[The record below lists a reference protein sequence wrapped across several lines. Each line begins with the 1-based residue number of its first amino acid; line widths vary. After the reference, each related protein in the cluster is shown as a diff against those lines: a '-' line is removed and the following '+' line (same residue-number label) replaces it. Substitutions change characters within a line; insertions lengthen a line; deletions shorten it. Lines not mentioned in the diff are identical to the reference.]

1 MKNIKIVAINLDRE
15 RHLKFNLNSLITI
28 ERITGQRF
36 DKMGDDMSLETL
48 RAMLFAGLSWEDKE
62 LTLDEIGELIDF
74 ENLEQVMDKLNE
86 AMAGLKS
93 SQA

>member
-15 RHLKFNLNSLITI
+15 RHLRFNLNSLIII
-28 ERITGQRF
+28 EKLTGKRF

-62 LTLDEIGELIDF
+62 LTVDDIGEMIDF
-74 ENLEQVMDKLNE
+74 ENLEEVMAKLSE
-86 AMAGLKS
+86 AMQGLKQ